1 MFADVFDQNTFA
13 QQREETHLK
22 VAEYYDE
29 YEQMVDRYR
38 VVTLFNLCLIM
49 TIPLQRASQSLKFR
63 SFLRALAK
71 SFKSLAILSLMM
83 ALFCLSVLFY
93 GL

>member
-29 YEQMVDRYR
+29 YE
-38 VVTLFNLCLIM
+38 
-49 TIPLQRASQSLKFR
+49 
-63 SFLRALAK
+63 
-71 SFKSLAILSLMM
+71 
-83 ALFCLSVLFY
+83 
-93 GL
+93 